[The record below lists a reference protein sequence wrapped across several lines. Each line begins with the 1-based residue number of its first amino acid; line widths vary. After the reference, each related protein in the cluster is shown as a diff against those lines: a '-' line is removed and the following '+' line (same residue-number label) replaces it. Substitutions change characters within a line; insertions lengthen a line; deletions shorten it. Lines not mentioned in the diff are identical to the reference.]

1 MFNRAITTDRGR
13 VIGIE
18 TGGMAAGI
26 TGTTTTDRQALV
38 WKLPPACQGDA
49 DHRFVIAG
57 GDAPA
62 A

>member
-38 WKLPPACQGDA
+38 WKLRPACQGDA

-57 GDAPA
+57 SDAPVA
-62 A
+62 

>member
-1 MFNRAITTDRGR
+1 MFNHVITMDRGR
-13 VIGIE
+13 IIGIE

-26 TGTTTTDRQALV
+26 TGTTTTDRQASV
-38 WKLPPACQGDA
+38 WKLRPACQGDA

-57 GDAPA
+57 DDAPA